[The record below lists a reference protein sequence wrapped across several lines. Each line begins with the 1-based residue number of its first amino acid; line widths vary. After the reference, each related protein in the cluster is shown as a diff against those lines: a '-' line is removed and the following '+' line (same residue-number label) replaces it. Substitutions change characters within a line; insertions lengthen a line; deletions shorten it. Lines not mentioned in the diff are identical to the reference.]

1 MRDYIFLFSNISI
14 IHIRQTWIG
23 LHK

>member
-23 LHK
+23 LYK

>member
-23 LHK
+23 SYK